1 MRDVVGAAVDVPVE
15 GASQVR
21 GGRVLLRVEGHP
33 EDLGM
38 LTPPERLHGAEL
50 AAERHLV
57 LVVQIEAAEDER
69 AVGVECL
76 ERPLGKRV
84 VAQQL
89 VTVDTLDQR
98 AHSRCQL
105 LGRDRCHR

>member
-1 MRDVVGAAVDVPVE
+1 
-15 GASQVR
+15 
-21 GGRVLLRVEGHP
+21 
-33 EDLGM
+33 
-38 LTPPERLHGAEL
+38 
-50 AAERHLV
+50 V